1 MQRRP
6 RKFCDYELFLA
17 LINLSPDIICFK
29 DGEGRWLLANTSCL
43 RLFGLE
49 CVEYTGKKAAELAGE
64 NNFYRSALLAWEVV
78 DERAWQKKE
87 LDFSEEVFSVS
98 NGEKKFFELTRMP
111 LYHSDGHRWRLIIL
125 GRDVTSARQAEIALR
140 AESRCCQRLHEEIQ
154 EKNELINKIK
164 TTIDVLLERNEAV
177 QKGME
182 QRIATNLRERILPY
196 LELLRS
202 KLSEKDHYCLDIIAT
217 HIDTIGSSFIQD
229 LKSPALNLTPR
240 EIQLADLVMQGRTN
254 KEIADLLNISVRSV
268 ESYRYSLR
276 KKLGLRNKKV
286 NLRTYLL
293 SSFSS

>member
-1 MQRRP
+1 MQGRLRRFSDHEP
-6 RKFCDYELFLA
+6 FLA

-49 CVEYTGKKAAELAGE
+49 SVEYSGKRATELAGE
-64 NNFYRSALLAWEVV
+64 NDFCRKTLRVWEVA
-78 DERAWQKKE
+78 DERAWQKEE
-87 LDFSEEVFSVS
+87 LDLSEEIFSMPD
-98 NGEKKFFELTRMP
+98 GEKKFFEVVRMP
-111 LYHSDGHRWRLIIL
+111 LFHPDGRRRRLIIL

-154 EKNELINKIK
+154 EKNELINKVK

-177 QKGME
+177 QKVME
-182 QRIATNLRERILPY
+182 QRIATNLQERILPY

-276 KKLGLRNKKV
+276 KKLGLRNKKI